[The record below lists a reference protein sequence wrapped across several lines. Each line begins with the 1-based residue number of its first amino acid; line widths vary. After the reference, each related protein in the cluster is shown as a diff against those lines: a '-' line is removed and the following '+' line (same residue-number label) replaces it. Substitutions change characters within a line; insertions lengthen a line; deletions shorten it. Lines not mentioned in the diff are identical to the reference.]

1 MLHLD
6 PALFEDVPSSSN
18 ASTEYETV
26 DDEVQID
33 LANYIS
39 NYQGYIYYQ
48 RLFFI
53 AQRCPSLRVTA
64 LRLAHDYIKKSTLDS
79 SAYNK
84 IFLMLAEQ
92 ANVSVDNSSTSG
104 ETSRQQQSA
113 FTMRL
118 ITNNNLSDGLSL
130 TSSGELGVIGSSL
143 TEAARNV
150 LSDVMSGKNEANLI
164 YDAKWEESTRR
175 KGVMLLEQL
184 DTELKNHKANSIK
197 ESIRRGSDDLGD
209 LYLQLGQLSNANKC
223 FARSRDYCTSQ
234 QQELTMCLN
243 VIKVAIFQRAWSHVS
258 AHVTRASSLS
268 ELRDTAPLIGAAE
281 LNAQQRNRTE
291 ALARLSTARTTTSG
305 ISTEPS
311 TRSGSSGSTDP
322 SGRILSRQPGD
333 SLGGHIS
340 TSGGQSYRDALAQAR
355 TQLAIAAGLV
365 ELASRNYRGAA
376 TNFLQVSHDHCE
388 SPTSRIVTIS
398 DLAFFITL
406 CSLATFERT
415 ELATLV
421 LGNTSLRL
429 LLEAEP
435 ACREMLQSFHQ
446 ADYASCLGR
455 LNKLRNFLRLD
466 IFLSDHVSALCRE
479 IRSRALCQYFSPY
492 SSADLNHMAKAFD
505 TNVASLENELAVLIQ
520 DGSIKARID
529 SHKQL
534 LRVLDVDQRCL
545 TFARAIRLVDEYKN
559 RTHSMILRMA
569 LARQKLTVKCFDL
582 EIVPFFFFCSQLEM
596 TLIQCII
603 TCPKIIIA
611 VVYCGAFQISVMDPN
626 RLGILNECR
635 GSNIDLLLRQI

>member
-6 PALFEDVPSSSN
+6 PALFEDVPPSSN

-33 LANYIS
+33 LGNYIS

-53 AQRCPSLRVTA
+53 AQRCPSLRVIA
-64 LRLAHDYIKKSTLDS
+64 LRLAHDYVKKSTLDS

-92 ANVSVDNSSTSG
+92 TNFSVADSSASS
-104 ETSRQQQSA
+104 ETSRQQQQSA
-113 FTMRL
+113 FSMRL
-118 ITNNNLSDGLSL
+118 ITNNHLSDGLSL
-130 TSSGELGVIGSSL
+130 SSPSELGILGSSL
-143 TEAARNV
+143 TEASRNI
-150 LSDVMSGKNEANLI
+150 LTDVMSGKLQLHAFKKCI
-164 YDAKWEESTRR
+164 YIITERSQFGLRR
-175 KGVMLLEQL
+175 KMGGVY
-184 DTELKNHKANSIK
+184 KAERCYASGAVRYRIEK
-197 ESIRRGSDDLGD
+197 
-209 LYLQLGQLSNANKC
+209 
-223 FARSRDYCTSQ
+223 SQ
-234 QQELTMCLN
+234 SEFNQRKHT
-243 VIKVAIFQRAWSHVS
+243 VAIFQRAWSHVS

-268 ELRDTAPLIGAAE
+268 ELRDTAPLLGANAAE
-281 LNAQQRNRTE
+281 LNAQQRSRTE
-291 ALARLSTARTTTSG
+291 ALARLGTTRTTTAG
-305 ISTEPS
+305 ISGESS
-311 TRSGSSGSTDP
+311 TRGSSSLIDP
-322 SGRILSRQPGD
+322 SSRISSRHPGD
-333 SLGGHIS
+333 SIGGHVP

-376 TNFLQVSHDHCE
+376 MNFLQVNHDHCE

-421 LGNTSLRL
+421 LGNASLRL

-435 ACREMLQSFHQ
+435 ACRDILQSFHQ

-455 LNKLRNFLRLD
+455 LNKLRNVLRLD
-466 IFLSDHVSALCRE
+466 IFLSDHVSALFRE

-492 SSADLNHMAKAFD
+492 SSADLNLMAKAFD

-545 TFARAIRLVDEYKN
+545 TFARAVRLVDEYKN
-559 RTHSMILRMA
+559 RTHSLILRMA
-569 LARQKLTVKCFDL
+569 LARQKLTVKSTRDD
-582 EIVPFFFFCSQLEM
+582 I
-596 TLIQCII
+596 
-603 TCPKIIIA
+603 
-611 VVYCGAFQISVMDPN
+611 DPMYHYM
-626 RLGILNECR
+626 
-635 GSNIDLLLRQI
+635 S

>member
-6 PALFEDVPSSSN
+6 PALFEDVPPSSN

-33 LANYIS
+33 LGNYIS

-53 AQRCPSLRVTA
+53 AQRCPSLRVVA
-64 LRLAHDYIKKSTLDS
+64 LRLAHDYIKKSTLDT

-92 ANVSVDNSSTSG
+92 TNFSVADSSASG
-104 ETSRQQQSA
+104 ETSRQQQQSA
-113 FTMRL
+113 FSMRL
-118 ITNNNLSDGLSL
+118 ITNNHLSDGLSL
-130 TSSGELGVIGSSL
+130 SSPSELGVLGSSL
-143 TEAARNV
+143 TEASRNI
-150 LSDVMSGKNEANLI
+150 LTEVMSGKNEANLV

-268 ELRDTAPLIGAAE
+268 ELRDTAPLLGANAAE
-281 LNAQQRNRTE
+281 LNAQQRSRTE
-291 ALARLSTARTTTSG
+291 ALARLGTTRTTTAG
-305 ISTEPS
+305 ISGESS
-311 TRSGSSGSTDP
+311 TRGSSSLIDP
-322 SGRILSRQPGD
+322 SSRISSRHPGD
-333 SLGGHIS
+333 SIGGHIP

-376 TNFLQVSHDHCE
+376 MNFLQVNHDHCE

-421 LGNTSLRL
+421 LGNASLRL

-435 ACREMLQSFHQ
+435 ACRDMLQSFHQ

-455 LNKLRNFLRLD
+455 LNKLRNILRLD

-492 SSADLNHMAKAFD
+492 SSADLNLMAKAFD

-545 TFARAIRLVDEYKN
+545 TFARAVRLVDEYKN
-559 RTHSMILRMA
+559 RTHSLILRMA
-569 LARQKLTVKCFDL
+569 LARQKLTVKSTRDD
-582 EIVPFFFFCSQLEM
+582 I
-596 TLIQCII
+596 
-603 TCPKIIIA
+603 
-611 VVYCGAFQISVMDPN
+611 DPMFHYM
-626 RLGILNECR
+626 
-635 GSNIDLLLRQI
+635 S

>member
-1 MLHLD
+1 
-6 PALFEDVPSSSN
+6 
-18 ASTEYETV
+18 
-26 DDEVQID
+26 
-33 LANYIS
+33 
-39 NYQGYIYYQ
+39 
-48 RLFFI
+48 
-53 AQRCPSLRVTA
+53 
-64 LRLAHDYIKKSTLDS
+64 
-79 SAYNK
+79 
-84 IFLMLAEQ
+84 MLAEQ
-92 ANVSVDNSSTSG
+92 TNVSVDNSSTSS
-104 ETSRQQQSA
+104 ETSRQQQQSA

-118 ITNNNLSDGLSL
+118 ITNNNLSDGLSMS
-130 TSSGELGVIGSSL
+130 SSGELGVIGSSL

-150 LSDVMSGKNEANLI
+150 LTDVMSGKNEANLI

-268 ELRDTAPLIGAAE
+268 ELRDTAPLIGAVE

-311 TRSGSSGSTDP
+311 TRSGSSSSTDP
-322 SGRILSRQPGD
+322 SSRILSRQPGD
-333 SLGGHIS
+333 ILGGHIP

-429 LLEAEP
+429 LLESEP

-479 IRSRALCQYFSPY
+479 IRSRALCQVSVLLYLFRPI
-492 SSADLNHMAKAFD
+492 SS
-505 TNVASLENELAVLIQ
+505 LIRN
-520 DGSIKARID
+520 S
-529 SHKQL
+529 
-534 LRVLDVDQRCL
+534 LRVPDFEVDLRC
-545 TFARAIRLVDEYKN
+545 IRPSDTTWLPKQYKKSN
-559 RTHSMILRMA
+559 VGTCNCIFYILM
-569 LARQKLTVKCFDL
+569 
-582 EIVPFFFFCSQLEM
+582 FF
-596 TLIQCII
+596 
-603 TCPKIIIA
+603 
-611 VVYCGAFQISVMDPN
+611 N
-626 RLGILNECR
+626 RLHLTESILSFWPINFKFDD
-635 GSNIDLLLRQI
+635 SNSFNL

>member
-6 PALFEDVPSSSN
+6 PTHFEDVPPSSN

-33 LANYIS
+33 LGSYIS

-53 AQRCPSLRVTA
+53 AQRCPSLRVVA
-64 LRLAHDYIKKSTLDS
+64 LRLAHDYIKKSTLDT

-92 ANVSVDNSSTSG
+92 TNFSVADSSASG
-104 ETSRQQQSA
+104 ETSRQQQQSA
-113 FTMRL
+113 FSMRL
-118 ITNNNLSDGLSL
+118 ITNNHLSDGLSL
-130 TSSGELGVIGSSL
+130 SNPSELGVLGSSL
-143 TEAARNV
+143 TEASRNI
-150 LSDVMSGKNEANLI
+150 LTEVMSGKNEANLV

-268 ELRDTAPLIGAAE
+268 ELRDTAPLLGANAAE
-281 LNAQQRNRTE
+281 LNAQQRSRTE
-291 ALARLSTARTTTSG
+291 ALARLGTTRTTTAGTSG
-305 ISTEPS
+305 ESS
-311 TRSGSSGSTDP
+311 TRGSSSLIDP
-322 SGRILSRQPGD
+322 SSRISSRHPGD
-333 SLGGHIS
+333 SIGGHIP

-376 TNFLQVSHDHCE
+376 MNFLQVNHDHCE

-421 LGNTSLRL
+421 LGNASLRL

-435 ACREMLQSFHQ
+435 ACRDMLQSFHQ

-455 LNKLRNFLRLD
+455 LNKLRNILRLD

-492 SSADLNHMAKAFD
+492 SSADLNLMAKAFD
-505 TNVASLENELAVLIQ
+505 TNVANLENELAVLIQ

-545 TFARAIRLVDEYKN
+545 TFARAVRLVDEYKN
-559 RTHSMILRMA
+559 RTHSLILRMA
-569 LARQKLTVKCFDL
+569 LARQKLTVKSTRDD
-582 EIVPFFFFCSQLEM
+582 I
-596 TLIQCII
+596 
-603 TCPKIIIA
+603 
-611 VVYCGAFQISVMDPN
+611 DPMYHYM
-626 RLGILNECR
+626 
-635 GSNIDLLLRQI
+635 S

>member
-1 MLHLD
+1 MFKKGVEETEKSSKAAALLPILAKSIKKAEHIKVGGTIQYTSVPNMLHLD

-64 LRLAHDYIKKSTLDS
+64 LLLHITKS
-79 SAYNK
+79 
-84 IFLMLAEQ
+84 FLC
-92 ANVSVDNSSTSG
+92 SPNS
-104 ETSRQQQSA
+104 
-113 FTMRL
+113 
-118 ITNNNLSDGLSL
+118 
-130 TSSGELGVIGSSL
+130 
-143 TEAARNV
+143 
-150 LSDVMSGKNEANLI
+150 
-164 YDAKWEESTRR
+164 
-175 KGVMLLEQL
+175 
-184 DTELKNHKANSIK
+184 
-197 ESIRRGSDDLGD
+197 RGSDDLGD

-268 ELRDTAPLIGAAE
+268 ELRDTAPLIGAVE

-311 TRSGSSGSTDP
+311 TRSGSSSSTDP
-322 SGRILSRQPGD
+322 SSRILSRQPGD
-333 SLGGHIS
+333 ILGGHIP

-429 LLEAEP
+429 LLESEP

-455 LNKLRNFLRLD
+455 LNKLRNFLR
-466 IFLSDHVSALCRE
+466 
-479 IRSRALCQYFSPY
+479 PY

-505 TNVASLENELAVLIQ
+505 TNVASLVNELAVLIQ

-569 LARQKLTVKCFDL
+569 LARQKLTVKSTRDD
-582 EIVPFFFFCSQLEM
+582 V
-596 TLIQCII
+596 
-603 TCPKIIIA
+603 
-611 VVYCGAFQISVMDPN
+611 DPMYHYM
-626 RLGILNECR
+626 
-635 GSNIDLLLRQI
+635 S

>member
-6 PALFEDVPSSSN
+6 STLFEDAPPSSH

-33 LANYIS
+33 LGNYIS

-53 AQRCPSLRVTA
+53 AQRCPSLRVVA
-64 LRLAHDYIKKSTLDS
+64 LRLAHDYIKKSTLDT

-92 ANVSVDNSSTSG
+92 ANFSVADSSASG
-104 ETSRQQQSA
+104 ETSRQQQQSA
-113 FTMRL
+113 FSMRL
-118 ITNNNLSDGLSL
+118 ITNNHLSDGLSL
-130 TSSGELGVIGSSL
+130 SSPSELGVLGSSL
-143 TEAARNV
+143 TEASRNI
-150 LSDVMSGKNEANLI
+150 LTEVMSGKNEANLV

-268 ELRDTAPLIGAAE
+268 ELRDTAPLLGANAAE
-281 LNAQQRNRTE
+281 LNAQQRSRTE
-291 ALARLSTARTTTSG
+291 ALARLGTTRTTTAG
-305 ISTEPS
+305 ISGESS
-311 TRSGSSGSTDP
+311 TRGSSSLIDP
-322 SGRILSRQPGD
+322 SSRISSRHPGD
-333 SLGGHIS
+333 SIGGHIP

-376 TNFLQVSHDHCE
+376 MNFLQVNHDHCE

-421 LGNTSLRL
+421 LGNASLRL

-435 ACREMLQSFHQ
+435 ACRDMLQSFHQ

-455 LNKLRNFLRLD
+455 LNKLRNILRLD

-492 SSADLNHMAKAFD
+492 SSADLNLMAKAFD
-505 TNVASLENELAVLIQ
+505 TNVANLENELAVLIQ

-545 TFARAIRLVDEYKN
+545 TFARAVRLVDEYKN
-559 RTHSMILRMA
+559 RTHSLILRMA
-569 LARQKLTVKCFDL
+569 LARQKLTVKSTRDD
-582 EIVPFFFFCSQLEM
+582 I
-596 TLIQCII
+596 
-603 TCPKIIIA
+603 
-611 VVYCGAFQISVMDPN
+611 DPMYHYM
-626 RLGILNECR
+626 
-635 GSNIDLLLRQI
+635 S

>member
-1 MLHLD
+1 
-6 PALFEDVPSSSN
+6 
-18 ASTEYETV
+18 
-26 DDEVQID
+26 
-33 LANYIS
+33 
-39 NYQGYIYYQ
+39 
-48 RLFFI
+48 
-53 AQRCPSLRVTA
+53 
-64 LRLAHDYIKKSTLDS
+64 
-79 SAYNK
+79 
-84 IFLMLAEQ
+84 MLAEQ
-92 ANVSVDNSSTSG
+92 TNFSVADSSASG
-104 ETSRQQQSA
+104 ETSRQQQQSA
-113 FTMRL
+113 FSMRL
-118 ITNNNLSDGLSL
+118 ITNNHLSDGLSL
-130 TSSGELGVIGSSL
+130 SNPSELGVLGSSL
-143 TEAARNV
+143 TEASRNI
-150 LSDVMSGKNEANLI
+150 LTEVMSGKNEANLV

-268 ELRDTAPLIGAAE
+268 ELRDTAPLLGANAAE
-281 LNAQQRNRTE
+281 LNAQQRSRTE
-291 ALARLSTARTTTSG
+291 ALARLGTTRTTTAGTSG
-305 ISTEPS
+305 ESS
-311 TRSGSSGSTDP
+311 TRGSSSLIDP
-322 SGRILSRQPGD
+322 SSRISSRHPGD
-333 SLGGHIS
+333 SIGGHIP

-376 TNFLQVSHDHCE
+376 MNFLQVNHDHCE

-421 LGNTSLRL
+421 LGNASLRL

-435 ACREMLQSFHQ
+435 ACRDMLQSFHQ

-455 LNKLRNFLRLD
+455 LNKLRNILRLD

-492 SSADLNHMAKAFD
+492 SSADLNLMAKAFD
-505 TNVASLENELAVLIQ
+505 TNVANLENELAVLIQ

-545 TFARAIRLVDEYKN
+545 TFARAVRLVDEYKN
-559 RTHSMILRMA
+559 RTHSLILRMA
-569 LARQKLTVKCFDL
+569 LARQKLTVKSTRDD
-582 EIVPFFFFCSQLEM
+582 I
-596 TLIQCII
+596 
-603 TCPKIIIA
+603 
-611 VVYCGAFQISVMDPN
+611 DPMYHYM
-626 RLGILNECR
+626 
-635 GSNIDLLLRQI
+635 S

>member
-1 MLHLD
+1 
-6 PALFEDVPSSSN
+6 
-18 ASTEYETV
+18 
-26 DDEVQID
+26 
-33 LANYIS
+33 
-39 NYQGYIYYQ
+39 
-48 RLFFI
+48 
-53 AQRCPSLRVTA
+53 
-64 LRLAHDYIKKSTLDS
+64 
-79 SAYNK
+79 
-84 IFLMLAEQ
+84 MLAEQ
-92 ANVSVDNSSTSG
+92 TNVSVDNSSTSS
-104 ETSRQQQSA
+104 ETSRQQQQSA

-118 ITNNNLSDGLSL
+118 ITNNNLSDGLSMS
-130 TSSGELGVIGSSL
+130 SSGELGVIGSSL

-150 LSDVMSGKNEANLI
+150 LTDVMSGKNEANLI

-268 ELRDTAPLIGAAE
+268 ELRDTAPLIGAVE

-311 TRSGSSGSTDP
+311 TRSGSSSSTDP
-322 SGRILSRQPGD
+322 SSRILSRQPGD
-333 SLGGHIS
+333 ILGGHIP

-429 LLEAEP
+429 LLESEP

-505 TNVASLENELAVLIQ
+505 TNVASLVNELAVLIQ

-569 LARQKLTVKCFDL
+569 LARQKLTVKSTRDD
-582 EIVPFFFFCSQLEM
+582 V
-596 TLIQCII
+596 
-603 TCPKIIIA
+603 
-611 VVYCGAFQISVMDPN
+611 DPMYHYM
-626 RLGILNECR
+626 
-635 GSNIDLLLRQI
+635 S

>member
-1 MLHLD
+1 MLQLD
-6 PALFEDVPSSSN
+6 PTLFEDIPSSSN

-26 DDEVQID
+26 NDEVQID

-92 ANVSVDNSSTSG
+92 ANVSLANSSASG
-104 ETSRQQQSA
+104 ETSRQQQQSA

-118 ITNNNLSDGLSL
+118 ITNNHRSDGLGL
-130 TSSGELGVIGSSL
+130 SSSDELGVIGSSL
-143 TEAARNV
+143 TEAARNI
-150 LSDVMSGKNEANLI
+150 LTDVMSGKNEANLV

-223 FARSRDYCTSQ
+223 FTRSRDYCTSQ

-268 ELRDTAPLIGAAE
+268 ELRDTAPLLGANAAE
-281 LNAQQRNRTE
+281 LNAQQRYRTE
-291 ALARLSTARTTTSG
+291 ALARLGTTRTTTAG
-305 ISTEPS
+305 ITGESS
-311 TRSGSSGSTDP
+311 TRSSDP
-322 SGRILSRQPGD
+322 SSRILSRQPGD
-333 SLGGHIS
+333 SFGGHIPV
-340 TSGGQSYRDALAQAR
+340 SGGQSYRDALAQAR

-376 TNFLQVSHDHCE
+376 MNFLQVNHDHCE

-435 ACREMLQSFHQ
+435 ACRDMLQSFHQ

-455 LNKLRNFLRLD
+455 LNKLRNILRLD

-492 SSADLNHMAKAFD
+492 SSADLNLMAKAFD

-545 TFARAIRLVDEYKN
+545 TFSRAIRLVDEYKN

-569 LARQKLTVKCFDL
+569 LARQKLTVKSTRDD
-582 EIVPFFFFCSQLEM
+582 I
-596 TLIQCII
+596 
-603 TCPKIIIA
+603 
-611 VVYCGAFQISVMDPN
+611 DPMYHYM
-626 RLGILNECR
+626 
-635 GSNIDLLLRQI
+635 S

>member
-6 PALFEDVPSSSN
+6 PTLFEDVPPSSN

-33 LANYIS
+33 LGNYIS

-53 AQRCPSLRVTA
+53 AQRCPSLRVVA
-64 LRLAHDYIKKSTLDS
+64 LRLAHDYIKKSTLDT

-92 ANVSVDNSSTSG
+92 TNFSVADSSASG
-104 ETSRQQQSA
+104 ETSRQQQQSA
-113 FTMRL
+113 FSMRL
-118 ITNNNLSDGLSL
+118 ITNNHLSDGLSL
-130 TSSGELGVIGSSL
+130 SNPSELGVLGSSL
-143 TEAARNV
+143 TEASRNI
-150 LSDVMSGKNEANLI
+150 LTGVMSGKNEANLV

-234 QQELTMCLN
+234 QQELSMCLN

-268 ELRDTAPLIGAAE
+268 ELRDTAPLLGANAAE
-281 LNAQQRNRTE
+281 LNAQQRSRTE
-291 ALARLSTARTTTSG
+291 ALARLGTTRTTTAGTSG
-305 ISTEPS
+305 ESS
-311 TRSGSSGSTDP
+311 TRGSSSLIDP
-322 SGRILSRQPGD
+322 SSRISSRHPGD
-333 SLGGHIS
+333 SIGGHIP

-376 TNFLQVSHDHCE
+376 MNFLQVNHDHCE

-421 LGNTSLRL
+421 LGNASLRL

-435 ACREMLQSFHQ
+435 ACRDMLQSFHQ

-455 LNKLRNFLRLD
+455 LNKLRNILRLD

-492 SSADLNHMAKAFD
+492 SSADLNLMAKAFD
-505 TNVASLENELAVLIQ
+505 TNVANLENELAVLIQ

-545 TFARAIRLVDEYKN
+545 TFARAVRLVDEYKN
-559 RTHSMILRMA
+559 RTHSLILRMA
-569 LARQKLTVKCFDL
+569 LARQKLTVKSTRDD
-582 EIVPFFFFCSQLEM
+582 I
-596 TLIQCII
+596 
-603 TCPKIIIA
+603 
-611 VVYCGAFQISVMDPN
+611 DPMYHYM
-626 RLGILNECR
+626 
-635 GSNIDLLLRQI
+635 S

>member
-6 PALFEDVPSSSN
+6 PALFEDVPPSSN

-33 LANYIS
+33 LGNYIS

-53 AQRCPSLRVTA
+53 AQRCPSLRVIA
-64 LRLAHDYIKKSTLDS
+64 LRLAHDYVKKSTLDS

-92 ANVSVDNSSTSG
+92 TNFSVADSSASS
-104 ETSRQQQSA
+104 ETSRQQQQSA
-113 FTMRL
+113 FSMRL
-118 ITNNNLSDGLSL
+118 ITNNHLSDGLSL
-130 TSSGELGVIGSSL
+130 SSPSELGILGSSL
-143 TEAARNV
+143 TEASRNI
-150 LSDVMSGKNEANLI
+150 LTDVMSGKNEANLV

-268 ELRDTAPLIGAAE
+268 ELRDTAPLLGANAAE
-281 LNAQQRNRTE
+281 LNAQQRSRTE
-291 ALARLSTARTTTSG
+291 ALARLGTTRTTTAG
-305 ISTEPS
+305 ISGESS
-311 TRSGSSGSTDP
+311 TRGSSSLIDP
-322 SGRILSRQPGD
+322 SSRISSRHPGD
-333 SLGGHIS
+333 SIGGHVP

-376 TNFLQVSHDHCE
+376 MNFLQVNHDHCE

-421 LGNTSLRL
+421 LGNASLRL

-435 ACREMLQSFHQ
+435 ACRDILQSFHQ

-455 LNKLRNFLRLD
+455 LNKLRNVLRLD
-466 IFLSDHVSALCRE
+466 IFLSDHVSALFRE

-492 SSADLNHMAKAFD
+492 SSADLNLMAKAFD

-545 TFARAIRLVDEYKN
+545 TFARAVRLVDEYKN
-559 RTHSMILRMA
+559 RTHSLILRMA
-569 LARQKLTVKCFDL
+569 LARQKLTVKSTRDD
-582 EIVPFFFFCSQLEM
+582 I
-596 TLIQCII
+596 
-603 TCPKIIIA
+603 
-611 VVYCGAFQISVMDPN
+611 DPMYHYM
-626 RLGILNECR
+626 
-635 GSNIDLLLRQI
+635 S

>member
-18 ASTEYETV
+18 TSMEYETV
-26 DDEVQID
+26 DDEIPID
-33 LANYIS
+33 LATYIA
-39 NYQGYIYYQ
+39 NYQGYIHYQ

-64 LRLAHDYIKKSTLDS
+64 LRLAHDYIKKSTLDT
-79 SAYNK
+79 SAYNRV
-84 IFLMLAEQ
+84 FLMLAEQ
-92 ANVSVDNSSTSG
+92 TNLTINSSASG
-104 ETSRQQQSA
+104 ETSRQQA
-113 FTMRL
+113 VPAMRAV
-118 ITNNNLSDGLSL
+118 TNNHITDGLS
-130 TSSGELGVIGSSL
+130 SSGESAVLGSSL
-143 TEAARNV
+143 TEAARNA
-150 LSDVMSGKNEANLI
+150 LTEVMSGKNEANLV

-223 FARSRDYCTSQ
+223 FTRSRDYCTSQ
-234 QQELTMCLN
+234 HQELTMCLN

-258 AHVTRASSLS
+258 AHVTRANSLS
-268 ELRDTAPLIGAAE
+268 ELRDTNSMTGANAPE
-281 LNAQQRNRTE
+281 LNAQQRNRTDTTS
-291 ALARLSTARTTTSG
+291 RLGTRTTASGTSG
-305 ISTEPS
+305 SMRLGES
-311 TRSGSSGSTDP
+311 MGRGGSSSLLDP
-322 SGRILSRQPGD
+322 TGRVLSRQPSDGH
-333 SLGGHIS
+333 LGQTPI
-340 TSGGQSYRDALAQAR
+340 SGGQSYRDALAQAR

-365 ELASRNYRGAA
+365 ELASRNYRGAVMH
-376 TNFLQVSHDHCE
+376 FLQVNPDHCE
-388 SPTSRIVTIS
+388 SPISRIVTVS

-421 LGNTSLRL
+421 LGSTSLRL

-435 ACREMLQSFHQ
+435 ACRDMLQSFHQ
-446 ADYASCLGR
+446 ADYAACLGR
-455 LNKLRNFLRLD
+455 LNKLRNFLKLD
-466 IFLSDHVSALCRE
+466 IFLSDHVTTLCKE

-505 TNVASLENELAVLIQ
+505 TNVAGLENELAVLIQ

-559 RTHSMILRMA
+559 RAQSMILRMA
-569 LARQKLTVKCFDL
+569 LARQKF
-582 EIVPFFFFCSQLEM
+582 
-596 TLIQCII
+596 LI
-603 TCPKIIIA
+603 KVSRFMKYA
-611 VVYCGAFQISVMDPN
+611 GN
-626 RLGILNECR
+626 
-635 GSNIDLLLRQI
+635 